1 MVLVE
6 RIISRDWI
14 VDGDATVTVA
24 NDEWITIR
32 AGPSGR
38 DVAGRDAS
46 EQHLKHNSIGG
57 EQGDPRP
64 QSRSTYV
71 NPGHS
76 ASLLCGSILPAWSWW
91 KGLIAER

>member
-1 MVLVE
+1 MLLMK
-6 RIISRDWI
+6 RIISWNRIIDR
-14 VDGDATVTVA
+14 DATVTVA

-57 EQGDPRP
+57 EHGNPPP

-71 NPGHS
+71 KPRHS